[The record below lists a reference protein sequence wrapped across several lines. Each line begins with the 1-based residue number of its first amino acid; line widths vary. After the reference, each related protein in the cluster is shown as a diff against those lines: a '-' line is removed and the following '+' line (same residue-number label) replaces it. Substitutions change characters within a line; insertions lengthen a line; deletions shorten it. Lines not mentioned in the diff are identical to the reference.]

1 MLDFLTRKTEYLSD
15 QFSKAKCTEI
25 LHICVK
31 IFPSKISPIFSENI
45 SDINISH
52 FSKGFFFPRNICHLI
67 PNLSLIKSGIF
78 PPLFH
83 NKNFFHRSAGFLTG
97 MMKDKF
103 EMTRFSPRPEGK
115 HPIFRAFPLFLI
127 LFPTKNLATFADLFV
142 RTPGSGQQHVQ
153 SCVDEIGKSRPGKGR
168 TRRTAVNC

>member
-1 MLDFLTRKTEYLSD
+1 MSPFCWHLSCYFSPIFTAFFFKFYVSHMLDFLTRKTEYLSD

-78 PPLFH
+78 PLFSTTKTFSIVAPDFWPEWWKT
-83 NKNFFHRSAGFLTG
+83 NLKWRVFLLG
-97 MMKDKF
+97 
-103 EMTRFSPRPEGK
+103 PRENIPFLE
-115 HPIFRAFPLFLI
+115 LFLFFSSF
-127 LFPTKNLATFADLFV
+127 FPQK
-142 RTPGSGQQHVQ
+142 
-153 SCVDEIGKSRPGKGR
+153 I
-168 TRRTAVNC
+168 